1 LRYLGP
7 CKVGEKKVSFGVGG
21 AERCARNA
29 PDEEAEL
36 VPVSF
41 SLVVQEV
48 VDGETA
54 FGVCE
59 LL

>member
-1 LRYLGP
+1 M
-7 CKVGEKKVSFGVGG
+7 CE
-21 AERCARNA
+21 NDA

-36 VPVSF
+36 VPVAL
-41 SLVVQEV
+41 SLVVEEV

-59 LL
+59 LF